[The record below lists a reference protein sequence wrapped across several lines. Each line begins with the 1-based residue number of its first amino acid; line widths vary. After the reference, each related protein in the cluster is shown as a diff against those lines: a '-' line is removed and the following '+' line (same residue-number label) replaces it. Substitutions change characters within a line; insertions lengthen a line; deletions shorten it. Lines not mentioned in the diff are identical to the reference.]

1 MKAAKALVAVDEE
14 KKDVPRMSTYKE
26 QIVKAMKE
34 LDQQRDSYLVQRGDE
49 APVENRLSTY
59 STKLSKM
66 LNNIEKSK
74 GSNLVY
80 SQFKTVEGLGVLGVV
95 LKANGYDEIVIEGTE
110 QNPRF
115 SEETL
120 KSFAVGLGDVSIPKR
135 KRFITFT
142 GEGSKEQRAL
152 VLNIFN
158 GHFDKLPSSLRAP
171 LEPFRVA
178 KNTTGDICWV
188 IGITGAGA
196 EGISLKCCR
205 SVHIMEPY
213 WNNVRLDQVKG
224 RAIRICSH
232 KDLPFKDRTVD
243 IYTYYTVFS
252 PDQLKSEK
260 IDMTIRSTDNNETSD
275 EKVYYVSKR
284 KDEINQE
291 LWKVMKESAVDCDLN
306 LGENGKIQCFE
317 VNGRPTQYL
326 FDPNLEIDISIT
338 TTELEEDKPT
348 KDSRLSQA
356 LDGVS
361 AEPNIERIKV
371 TRIKQPEFEG
381 KDYLRYE
388 YNGTMYIFDR
398 NDAKCTMAIGE
409 FIRDPAL
416 NRFIGAERYSQPRKI
431 AK

>member
-1 MKAAKALVAVDEE
+1 
-14 KKDVPRMSTYKE
+14 MSTYKE

-291 LWKVMKESAVDCDLN
+291 LLKVMKESAVDCDLN

>member
-291 LWKVMKESAVDCDLN
+291 LLKVMKESAVDCDLN